1 MILASLFID
10 DYEARVHEIQET
22 IIAREKRPA
31 NILTKTT
38 KQMTLLKDE
47 NAGQDSDGHNKT
59 AEQLKRI
66 YGNLLRKRTEQ
77 LIKQKDRQYRLFHTI
92 PRRTHAAALHLAHYT
107 IQRTVQRCEEAW
119 NKAQV
124 FANTPCQDHGDL
136 HADTISPGENYVT
149 LASQSTWPSS
159 LEEGLESVGAAAPFF
174 CNRISQMLVCVD
186 NLKERYSLQLDLVS

>member
-1 MILASLFID
+1 MGKTFPRALQRTKHLASHPMLVPMILASLFID

-77 LIKQKDRQYRLFHTI
+77 LIKQKDRQYRLFHTR
-92 PRRTHAAALHLAHYT
+92 PRRTQCGCPTFGSLH
-107 IQRTVQRCEEAW
+107 
-119 NKAQV
+119 N
-124 FANTPCQDHGDL
+124 
-136 HADTISPGENYVT
+136 
-149 LASQSTWPSS
+149 STDCT
-159 LEEGLESVGAAAPFF
+159 E
-174 CNRISQMLVCVD
+174 M
-186 NLKERYSLQLDLVS
+186 